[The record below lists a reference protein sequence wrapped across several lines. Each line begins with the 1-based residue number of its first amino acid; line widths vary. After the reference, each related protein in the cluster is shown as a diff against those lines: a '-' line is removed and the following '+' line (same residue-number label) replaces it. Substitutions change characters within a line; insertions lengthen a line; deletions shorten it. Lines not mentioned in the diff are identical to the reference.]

1 MSLQVAQSYPTG
13 GSGLRTEQVNGSA
26 PGVVCL
32 HLGFRRALL
41 GSMWLLDL
49 DLALDTVGETV
60 CNRRASEM
68 RVRSQLE
75 IQYAH
80 LAVVMLS
87 KELP

>member
-1 MSLQVAQSYPTG
+1 
-13 GSGLRTEQVNGSA
+13 
-26 PGVVCL
+26 
-32 HLGFRRALL
+32 
-41 GSMWLLDL
+41 MWLLDL